1 MTQITMKK
9 LRPNS
14 TQSKLRSILNMFLP
28 TSKLISFLSI
38 WAVFSCL
45 LGITTIENSIVRHS
59 VSSDIAFSAPTLG
72 KPLFR
77 KCTTP
82 ESSSPWPFHKEE
94 QYRRFPRTPSLPTS
108 PVSTSLLNPH
118 LKCGMGLRKKK
129 EPGFLDFLF
138 GADMEFPEYF
148 ETVVKQTII
157 QPILEQEGCH
167 DMVVF
172 GAALGPKYIKYMT
185 DRMASIGDRVVDPES
200 LLKLHGRCFFMFVEH
215 DEKSS
220 GAPTAKQLGH
230 YWLIPLRKKYLHND
244 NDRRNVKLLKYMGH
258 YAFLNYDVAGNP
270 TSPSPRT
277 IIWQDAKFFRS
288 IFVDSM
294 PRDYNTILR
303 PNSQTFSPS
312 ASKHSPCLT
321 AMGLP
326 ISVSTFGTSYED
338 NVSLGIGVSSYKR
351 PRYKHHCK
359 TIVDAV
365 VKRPNVTDSI
375 KALTQQCEM
384 YMQYV
389 YDEKQQMDALKGE
402 DDSVSRSGDDDNE
415 EETDSLNIGLI
426 DTAFLVWNE
435 STQQCRN
442 FNAKL
447 RCTMLDQLQCHS
459 DRDQVLFPLVVHRLL
474 TPQSDANDKDDY
486 SLKATYY
493 NAWKQKSFPVDK
505 NWIPHAHDLDFVD
518 RNFVDR
524 NKIATDDI
532 VDGGRDNIEQ
542 VYLRIRR
549 SACHWYSFEHVP
561 NQPLGERT
569 CGHYIWLKDNLEQR
583 HPSLAQELQIAVW
596 SGLLAGNAHDSV
608 ALAKSKTT
616 QSSLAI
622 VRGHVDIIGAPFT
635 ANFHRCTSPEYDT
648 VPWTFQEETW
658 DAAEKKLSCGTSKER
673 LSPFHQKLKETI
685 LDTRVKP
692 LAMDELCADSILFG
706 VDFEKQVETYLS
718 IMEDPTAHG
727 DRLWQGRND
736 CYFMFVLKENLP
748 PQWRDFPSDATFSS
762 PLFWGAHNQTVA
774 TGSASLLGTSHYWLV
789 PIEREV
795 LPYESMQRNSK
806 LFKYSGQ
813 FFFPSTKNVVFQ
825 DVSLLERK
833 YHDWHPIDYEEIHM
847 REHESCLT
855 MFSLPFIKSNLT
867 VGNQN
872 TTDIEI
878 AEDFFPGHCKQLINN
893 LDTLTSN
900 GTLSGFSKDPE
911 STASLVQQCDAYIQ
925 YVYKRELDT
934 DILDQGLADTRFMSW
949 NEDSKFCRD
958 ANAKLR
964 CTILDQMHCHSAK
977 DSLVVPFALYVS
989 QIGRGSTTEYEYT
1002 KDDFDITRG
1011 LVNTNFTKRN
1021 HDLYFL
1027 ENEHE
1032 DGVGFPV
1039 KRETVKIIR
1048 ETHHWMNVSS
1058 CTDDASFRYKN
1069 NKQTCKWAG
1078 EKLKRCNWKKE
1089 TKRVRH
1095 HCPQTCN
1102 LCSDNR
1108 LDATVA
1114 ITMATPRKGSKVS
1127 WRRRN

>member
-9 LRPNS
+9 IRPS
-14 TQSKLRSILNMFLP
+14 YKHSKLCSALNIIRP
-28 TSKLISFLSI
+28 TSKLISYLSI

-45 LGITTIENSIVRHS
+45 LGITTIENSIVRDS
-59 VSSDIAFSAPTLG
+59 VPSDIAFSAPTLGG

-82 ESSSPWPFHKEE
+82 ESSIPWPFHKEE
-94 QYRRFPRTPSLPTS
+94 QYRRFPKTPSFPTS

-118 LKCGMGLRKKK
+118 LRCGMGLVKKK
-129 EPGFLDFLF
+129 EPGFFDFLF
-138 GADMEFPEYF
+138 GADMGFLEYF

-185 DRMASIGDRVVDPES
+185 DRMGSNERVVDPDS

-220 GAPTAKQLGH
+220 ERPIAKQLGH
-230 YWLIPLRKKYLHND
+230 YWLIPLRKKYLYYD

-303 PNSQTFSPS
+303 PNTQTFSPS
-312 ASKHSPCLT
+312 ASKHSACLT

-326 ISVSTFGTSYED
+326 ISASTFGASYED
-338 NVSLGIGVSSYKR
+338 NVSRGIGVSSYKR

-375 KALTQQCEM
+375 KALTEQCEM

-389 YDEKQQMDALKGE
+389 DEEKQQMDALKGE
-402 DDSVSRSGDDDNE
+402 DDSASHSGDDDDNE
-415 EETDSLNIGLI
+415 EETDSLNLGLI

-435 STQQCRN
+435 STQQCRK

-474 TPQSDANDKDDY
+474 TPQSDANDKGDY
-486 SLKATYY
+486 SLKAIYY

-518 RNFVDR
+518 RNSFDR
-524 NKIATDDI
+524 NRIATDDV
-532 VDGGRDNIEQ
+532 VDGGHDNVEQ

-549 SACHWYSFEHVP
+549 SACHWYSFEHMP
-561 NQPLGERT
+561 NQPLGERS

-583 HPSLAQELQIAVW
+583 HPSLAQELQIAAW
-596 SGLLAGNAHDSV
+596 SGFLAGLDYDSK
-608 ALAKSKTT
+608 ALAKSETK

-622 VRGHVDIIGAPFT
+622 VRGNIDIIGAPFA

-658 DAAEKKLSCGTSKER
+658 DAAEKKLSCGTTEER

-685 LDTRVKP
+685 LDPKVKP
-692 LAMDELCADSILFG
+692 LAMDERCSDWILFG
-706 VDFEKQVETYLS
+706 VDFEKQVDTYLLVMDDS
-718 IMEDPTAHG
+718 TNNKDN
-727 DRLWQGRND
+727 LWTGRND

-748 PQWRDFPSDATFSS
+748 YEWRDFPDYPSGATF
-762 PLFWGAHNQTVA
+762 PLNWGAHNQTVA
-774 TGSASLLGTSHYWLV
+774 TGSASMSGSAHYWLV
-789 PIEREV
+789 PIERDF
-795 LPYESMQRNSK
+795 LPYESMQRNEQ

-813 FFFPSTKNVVFQ
+813 FFFPSAKNIVYQ
-825 DVSLLERK
+825 DVSMLERK
-833 YHDWHPIDYEEIHM
+833 FHDWHPIDYEEIHM

-855 MFSLPFIKSNLT
+855 VFALPLIKSNLT

-872 TTDIEI
+872 ATDIEM
-878 AEDFFPGHCKQLINN
+878 AEDFYPGHCKELINS
-893 LDTLTSN
+893 LDILTYD
-900 GTLSGFSKDPE
+900 GKLSGYSRDPA

-925 YVYKRELDT
+925 YVYKRELDI

-949 NEDSKFCRD
+949 NEDSEFCRN

-989 QIGRGSTTEYEYT
+989 QIGLGSTTEYEYT

-1027 ENEHE
+1027 REELE
-1032 DGVGFPV
+1032 RGVHDPV
-1039 KRETVKIIR
+1039 KRDTVKIIR

-1058 CTDDASFRYKN
+1058 CTDDATFRYKN
-1069 NKQTCKWAG
+1069 NKQTCEWAG

-1089 TKRVRH
+1089 PKRVRH
-1095 HCPQTCN
+1095 YCPQTCN

-1108 LDATVA
+1108 QDATVA
-1114 ITMATPRKGSKVS
+1114 ITMATPKKGSKVS
-1127 WRRRN
+1127 WG